1 MFEKFRLST
10 SNRDVIINLNEII
23 AIEDNGLNTTKIITT
38 GIATIDDK
46 STTNTTY
53 IVDGNIS
60 DISNLLRQRKLL
72 K

>member
-10 SNRDVIINLNEII
+10 LNKDVIINLNEII
-23 AIEDNGLNTTKIITT
+23 AIEDKGFNATKIITN
-38 GIATIDDK
+38 GIVTADDK
-46 STTNTTY
+46 SITNITY

-72 K
+72 R

>member
-10 SNRDVIINLNEII
+10 SNQDVIINLNEII
-23 AIEDNGLNTTKIITT
+23 AIEDAGFSTTRIITN
-38 GIATIDDK
+38 GIVTVDDK
-46 STTNTTY
+46 SIINTTY

>member
-10 SNRDVIINLNEII
+10 SNRNVIINLNEII

-53 IVDGNIS
+53 IVDGHIS

-72 K
+72 R